1 MAPAL
6 RRSSPAPSANTQ
18 SGLQSSSTQGQGN
31 ISSTRLSQLLRSMAE
46 GVIPLKSIPFYFKHP
61 VFLPSIS
68 LAILYLTVLSFS
80 GQMIAFLVFSGYTS
94 IHVGIARTVSTVF
107 ELSATW
113 IAPRVMKR
121 IGAVRGGV
129 WFLLWQMLWLAG
141 SVTWFIVDENNGK
154 HTILVTSGLVGG
166 VVLSRIGLWGYDLCA
181 QMIIQDVR
189 LLPRL
194 YMGLTC

>member
-1 MAPAL
+1 MVPAL
-6 RRSSPAPSANTQ
+6 RRSPAAVSANTQ
-18 SGLQSSSTQGQGN
+18 SGLPSSSTQGQSN
-31 ISSTRLSQLLRSMAE
+31 VSSTRLSQLLRSMAE
-46 GVIPLKSIPFYFKHP
+46 GVLPLKSIPFYFKHS
-61 VFLPSIS
+61 VFLPSVS

-80 GQMIAFLVFSGYTS
+80 GQMIAYLVFSGYTS
-94 IHVGIARTVSTVF
+94 IHVGIARTISIVF

-141 SVTWFIVDENNGK
+141 SVTWFIMDENNEK

-166 VVLSRIGLWGYDLCA
+166 VVLSRVGLWGYDLCA

-189 LLPRL
+189 LLPRPCTR
-194 YMGLTC
+194 LTS